1 MTLQMD
7 AIPVPMAMDASGSI
21 RIGGT
26 RITLDDLMAHFDA
39 GESPEEIVQQLDALY
54 LADVYL
60 VRGYCLLH
68 PQEIGD
74 YLRARSEQAK
84 QTRALIEAETDSAGF
99 VQEILSR
106 GKGR

>member
-39 GESPEEIVQQLDALY
+39 GESPEEIVQQLDALH

-68 PQEIGD
+68 SQEVRK
-74 YLRARSEQAK
+74 YLKIRSVQAK
-84 QTRALIEAETDSAGF
+84 HTRAMIETETDSVGF
-99 VQEILSR
+99 IREVLSR
-106 GKGR
+106 GRGR